1 MTLYGYIRTSRQL
14 QEGVAGM
21 DPFSQEHRLREA
33 GVQRDCIFKD
43 VGVSGATG
51 TDQRQ
56 GWHRLDG
63 RLAGGD
69 TLVVVRIDRIGRK
82 WLDTL
87 QCVINLRA
95 RGVKIRSLDETE
107 GWTQYLELDPD
118 DPMAFVGHQMV
129 AMAAWVANQERE
141 VGRRR
146 TRDGLAAAKA
156 RGKTLGRRRALTDE
170 QVQLARRMKDAGAS
184 GRKIAQIL
192 EVDEKTVRNV
202 LKEEAPLHRSS
213 GRRI

>member
-1 MTLYGYIRTSRQL
+1 MVHVYRDT
-14 QEGVAGM
+14 GVT
-21 DPFSQEHRLREA
+21 
-33 GVQRDCIFKD
+33 
-43 VGVSGATG
+43 GATG
-51 TDQRQ
+51 TDQRH

-63 RLAGGD
+63 RLSGGD

-95 RGVKIRSLDETE
+95 RGVKIKSLDETE

-146 TRDGLAAAKA
+146 TREGLAAAKA
-156 RGKTLGRRRALTDE
+156 RGKVLGRRRSVTRRVIWTQRPQRTGTMVIPGQNFVGVTALTDHHAHR
-170 QVQLARRMKDAGAS
+170 LRAGW
-184 GRKIAQIL
+184 
-192 EVDEKTVRNV
+192 ETD
-202 LKEEAPLHRSS
+202 
-213 GRRI
+213 